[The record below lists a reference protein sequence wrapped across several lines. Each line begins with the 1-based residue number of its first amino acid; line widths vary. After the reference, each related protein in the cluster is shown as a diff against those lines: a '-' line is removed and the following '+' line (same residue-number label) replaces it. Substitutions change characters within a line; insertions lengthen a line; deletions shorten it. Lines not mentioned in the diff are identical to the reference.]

1 MHRSVEN
8 VMVLKAALD
17 GLRPGTEADAVHSIE
32 TGKLVK
38 GHDIQMSNS
47 INRHILPP
55 WTMLAIFANVLL
67 TKNCL
72 LVMSSSEVLFAPET
86 ATLLQQPCHHRSCLI
101 LVRRIGPRRRSVVR
115 RSLVFLIGRSGSA
128 HGGKANAFAKI
139 LEPSRPFLFDHD

>member
-1 MHRSVEN
+1 MSRI
-8 VMVLKAALD
+8 
-17 GLRPGTEADAVHSIE
+17 EASNRCRCRHSIE

-38 GHDIQMSNS
+38 GHDIQTSNS

-67 TKNCL
+67 TNIL
-72 LVMSSSEVLFAPET
+72 VGPLSPRDSYTTLAGMSSQVMSD
-86 ATLLQQPCHHRSCLI
+86 
-101 LVRRIGPRRRSVVR
+101 LVRRIGPRRRSIVR

-128 HGGKANAFAKI
+128 RGGKANAFAKI